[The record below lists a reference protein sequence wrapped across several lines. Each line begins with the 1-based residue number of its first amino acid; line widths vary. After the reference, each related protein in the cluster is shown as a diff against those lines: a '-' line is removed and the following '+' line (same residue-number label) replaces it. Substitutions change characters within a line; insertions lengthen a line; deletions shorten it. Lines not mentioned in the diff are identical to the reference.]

1 MRFDILSLFPEIVSA
16 YCNESILGMALER
29 GICEINLHN
38 PRDFSKDKHKKVD
51 DTPYGGG
58 AGMLLSVQPYYDCL
72 LSILGGADVPRALPE
87 AVGSSSHGRKALHLD
102 EATELI
108 IFSPRGETLN
118 QSMVASLAQKKQ
130 LIMLCGRYEGFD
142 ERLYSLA
149 TREIS
154 LGDFILTGGEL
165 AAMAVV
171 DSVVRLLPTA
181 LGDEASYIS
190 DSFSCAEEMFNLRA
204 CALTKAERGRLES
217 LVQSFGISSIA
228 KFEKTLLLEH
238 PHYTRPKDYL
248 GMMVPDVLQSGDHKR
263 ILFWRIE
270 EALKMTRKRRPDLLS
285 C

>member
-29 GICEINLHN
+29 DICEINLYN
-38 PRDFSKDKHKKVD
+38 PRDFSSDKHKKVD

-72 LSILGGADVPRALPE
+72 LSILGGADASNDLAE
-87 AVGSSSHGRKALHLD
+87 QSLHQGQKALSI
-102 EATELI
+102 EEGTELI
-108 IFSPRGETLN
+108 VFSPRGETLN
-118 QSMVASLAQKKQ
+118 QSMVANLAQKKR
-130 LIMLCGRYEGFD
+130 LVMLCGRYEGFD
-142 ERLYSLA
+142 ERIYSLA

-171 DSVVRLLPTA
+171 DSVVRLLPSA
-181 LGDEASYIS
+181 LGDEASHIS
-190 DSFSCAEEMFNLRA
+190 DSFSKAEEMFNLKA
-204 CALTKAERGRLES
+204 FSFTKAEKISLEN
-217 LVQSFGISSIA
+217 LLGEYGINSIA

-238 PHYTRPKDYL
+238 PHYTRPKEYL
-248 GMMVPDVLQSGDHKR
+248 GMMVPEVLQSGDHKR

-270 EALKMTRKRRPDLLS
+270 EALKMTRKKRPDLLS